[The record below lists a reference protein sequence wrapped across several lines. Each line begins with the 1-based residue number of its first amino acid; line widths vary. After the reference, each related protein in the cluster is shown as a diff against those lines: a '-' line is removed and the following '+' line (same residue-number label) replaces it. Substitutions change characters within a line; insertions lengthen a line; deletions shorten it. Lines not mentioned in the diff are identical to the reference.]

1 MDEGRASEH
10 TQTHT
15 NEVFSLQATPSQLR
29 LGKTVSGRCS
39 AFVIFV
45 VFLVAP
51 SGGATV
57 HRK

>member
-1 MDEGRASEH
+1 MDEGRACEH

-15 NEVFSLQATPSQLR
+15 NEIFSLQATPSQLR
-29 LGKTVSGRCS
+29 LGKTISGSGS
-39 AFVIFV
+39 AFVILV
-45 VFLVAP
+45 VFLVAL